1 MTGFEVQTSGIG
13 TDHWAT
19 TAAPP
24 HDQVLVEISA
34 FEAEVQLPS
43 NTILLHHLAR

>member
-13 TDHWAT
+13 TDHCAT
-19 TAAPP
+19 TAAP

-34 FEAEVQLPS
+34 FEAKVQLPS